1 MLLFLH
7 SKHIRSQTASTCLR
21 PISGVS
27 VSIYPQPSLPKQACS
42 VGSGKRVHWSKTVS
56 YATFTVD
63 FFSTWTSSWTSCIL
77 VAGAPLV
84 MRLLYDATVP
94 CTQITFDL
102 RPRLPACVL

>member
-1 MLLFLH
+1 MLL
-7 SKHIRSQTASTCLR
+7 STNPLR
-21 PISGVS
+21 KIEELK
-27 VSIYPQPSLPKQACS
+27 IQMKWMEAQQAMACS